1 MTAPILAAYCPQTDD
16 RGPVVFAASA
26 ARAAGTQLII
36 ASVHAGATMVD
47 IYSVTELADQ
57 PEERAQLALEQLRAD
72 LGDDDPIIELRAVEA
87 LTPARGI
94 SALIEE
100 AHPALVVLGSTR
112 RGILGRTLP
121 GSTAERVIHGADCP
135 VAVVPTGY
143 GAPAGGLETIG
154 AGFIPTVDGHEA
166 LRAAT
171 VLARAAGARVR
182 ALTVLNPGLAGHQ
195 TAGMLALH
203 HHDQDTADE
212 VAGRLRRDAM
222 RSLSEAIAALPHG
235 AEVELD
241 VLFQDPVD
249 GLVAASRQ
257 LDLLVMGSRAYGPLG
272 TVMLGGVSA
281 RVIARAACP
290 VLVLPRGTES
300 AVDSLVQAAIAL
312 SVRD

>member
-36 ASVHAGATMVD
+36 ASVHAGATMAD
-47 IYSVTELADQ
+47 IYSVNELADQ

-72 LGDDDPIIELRAVEA
+72 LGDDDDPIIELRAVEA

-100 AHPALVVLGSTR
+100 THPALVVLGSTR

-121 GSTAERVIHGADCP
+121 GSTAERVIHGTDCP
-135 VAVVPTGY
+135 VAVVPTAY
-143 GAPAGGLETIG
+143 EAPAVGLKTIG
-154 AGFIPTVDGHEA
+154 AAFMPTVEGHEA
-166 LRAAT
+166 LRAAS

-182 ALTVLNPGLAGHQ
+182 ALAVLNPRLAEHHAAGT
-195 TAGMLALH
+195 TASH
-203 HHDQDTADE
+203 HHDHDTAED
-212 VAGRLRRDAM
+212 GLRRDAV
-222 RSLSEAIAALPHG
+222 RRLSEAIAALPHG

-241 VLFQDPVD
+241 VRFQDPVD
-249 GLVAASRQ
+249 GLVAASLQ
-257 LDLLVMGSRAYGPLG
+257 LDLLVMGSRAYGPLL
-272 TVMLGGVSA
+272 TVMLGGVST

-290 VLVLPRGTES
+290 CPRAPTRYRRRRRLAGS
-300 AVDSLVQAAIAL
+300 GRRGADVGD
-312 SVRD
+312 